1 LIVGDGSEYESLLEL
16 TIACDAG
23 SYVNFLGALQYRDV
37 SSLMDNC
44 DAFFHFSLW
53 DGIPNSVLEALS
65 HSLPVFAYDS
75 PKSSVSDLKQFYAPI
90 FYFDSFSTPELFE
103 SFQSFLSQC
112 VFSSGF
118 VERSTRFR
126 AHYAASA
133 SLDRFISSQF
143 S

>member
-1 LIVGDGSEYESLLEL
+1 LIVGDGSEYKFLSEL
-16 TIACDAG
+16 AIACNAD
-23 SYVNFLGALQYRDV
+23 SCVDFLGALQYRDV
-37 SSLMDNC
+37 SSLMDKC

-75 PKSSVSDLKQFYAPI
+75 PKSSVSELKQFYAPI

-118 VERSTRFR
+118 VERSTRFC
-126 AHYAASA
+126 ANYSASA
-133 SLDRFISSQF
+133 SLDRFISCQLS
-143 S
+143 